1 MYNKT
6 YSLSLGLYNKLLLR
20 MAELYSR
27 NTSNSEQLKPS
38 KKTIR
43 FLIDYSKSLKIIKL
57 RKTNYETFL
66 N

>member
-1 MYNKT
+1 
-6 YSLSLGLYNKLLLR
+6 
-20 MAELYSR
+20 MAELYSN

-43 FLIDYSKSLKIIKL
+43 FLIDYSKSLKIIRI
-57 RKTNYETFL
+57 RKANYETFL

>member
-1 MYNKT
+1 
-6 YSLSLGLYNKLLLR
+6 

-27 NTSNSEQLKPS
+27 NTSNYEQLKPS

>member
-1 MYNKT
+1 
-6 YSLSLGLYNKLLLR
+6 
-20 MAELYSR
+20 MAELYSN

-43 FLIDYSKSLKIIKL
+43 FLIDYSKSLKIIKI
-57 RKTNYETFL
+57 RETNYETFL

>member
-43 FLIDYSKSLKIIKL
+43 FLIDYSKSLKIIKI

>member
-20 MAELYSR
+20 MAELYSK

-43 FLIDYSKSLKIIKL
+43 FLIDYSKSLKIIKI
-57 RKTNYETFL
+57 RKTSY
-66 N
+66 